1 MWAMLLGKQTQR
13 RAGRDGL
20 EPDRK
25 FDSGSPRISVSQ
37 AIIEQEQVLQSP
49 WATSLTDE

>member
-1 MWAMLLGKQTQR
+1 MLLGEQR
-13 RAGRDGL
+13 PSAVLAGDGL

>member
-1 MWAMLLGKQTQR
+1 MWAMLLGEQR
-13 RAGRDGL
+13 PSAVLAGDGL

-37 AIIEQEQVLQSP
+37 AIIEQEQVAVPLGH
-49 WATSLTDE
+49 LFDR